1 MNKVI
6 LSGRLTKD
14 PDVRYSQGDKP
25 IAIAAFTLAVDR
37 KFKKDGEQNADFI
50 NCRSFGKNAEFA
62 EKYLRKGTKIIVEG
76 HWQTG
81 SFTGKDGK
89 KVYTN
94 ECIVDSH
101 EFAENKTSSH
111 ANDNGSEIPPDAEG
125 SYFMQIPD
133 GIEEE
138 LPFK

>member
-1 MNKVI
+1 MNRVI
-6 LSGRLTKD
+6 LCGRLTKD

-81 SFTGKDGK
+81 SFTGK
-89 KVYTN
+89 
-94 ECIVDSH
+94 
-101 EFAENKTSSH
+101 ENRIM
-111 ANDNGSEIPPDAEG
+111 GR
-125 SYFMQIPD
+125 
-133 GIEEE
+133 
-138 LPFK
+138 